1 MQRRTDNR
9 QPGTVWTQKSLI
21 DRTRMLEDQLLKNMQ
36 PTAYLRI
43 KRYMDR
49 RGRDRQTVLATM
61 QETIERTVA
70 AEMPGHF
77 DPTGRSGPVFFVE
90 SRAKNVYSIHRKMQR
105 TGKSLRRIYDML
117 GIRLICG
124 DVGDSYRL
132 LELVHRIWQP
142 VPGRF
147 KDYVVNPKP
156 NGYRALHTTV
166 RTTDGDVVEIQIRT
180 FGMHVIAELGS
191 ADHAT
196 YKTREAINVSET
208 RRFRY

>member
-1 MQRRTDNR
+1 MERRTDNGQR
-9 QPGTVWTQKSLI
+9 TTVSTQRSLI
-21 DRTRMLEDQLLKNMQ
+21 DRVRTLEDRLLKRMQ
-36 PTAYLRI
+36 PWAYLRI

-49 RGRDRQTVLATM
+49 RGRKRQDVLATM
-61 QETIERTVA
+61 QEAIERTVA
-70 AEMPGHF
+70 SEMPGHF

-132 LELVHRIWQP
+132 LALVHRLWQP

-166 RTTDGDVVEIQIRT
+166 RTANGDVVEIQIRT
-180 FGMHVIAELGS
+180 FGMHAIAELGS

-196 YKTREAINVSET
+196 YKAQETVDVSET
-208 RRFRY
+208 R